1 MLKAPISPYVVA
13 GRILSIIGMSFFTAT
28 GILFCIGGFWFW
40 GLGALIG
47 FVPFLA
53 LIVAVERY
61 STKHGLIGTLP
72 ARQNQQPDVSSPGD
86 GHEPP
91 NSDRGDGDPSP

>member
-13 GRILSIIGMSFFTAT
+13 GRILSIIGMSFFTAA

-47 FVPFLA
+47 FIPFS
-53 LIVAVERY
+53 R
-61 STKHGLIGTLP
+61 
-72 ARQNQQPDVSSPGD
+72 SSWRWSATR
-86 GHEPP
+86 P
-91 NSDRGDGDPSP
+91 NTD

>member
-13 GRILSIIGMSFFTAT
+13 GRILSIIGMSFFTAA

-47 FVPFLA
+47 FIPFFA

-61 STKHGLIGTLP
+61 SSKHGLIG
-72 ARQNQQPDVSSPGD
+72 PDP
-86 GHEPP
+86 
-91 NSDRGDGDPSP
+91 DPDPELDDD